1 VIVAADSS
9 KFGRDGMAVVCDI
22 RDADVLVTDAD
33 APTETVGALRAA
45 GVDVLCV

>member
-9 KFGRDGMAVVCDI
+9 KFARDGMAVVCDI

-33 APTETVGALRAA
+33 APTETVSALRAG